1 MLQLAQMETLLEI
14 KINRAGKDDV
24 KTKLKVPPLNTLL
37 LPINPRHWIS
47 SGFLSVFQYI
57 EGFKEGGEGGQ
68 IIPFPKNKQ
77 TRLGK
82 S

>member
-24 KTKLKVPPLNTLL
+24 KTKLKVPPLNTFL

-57 EGFKEGGEGGQ
+57 ERFKEGGEGGQ